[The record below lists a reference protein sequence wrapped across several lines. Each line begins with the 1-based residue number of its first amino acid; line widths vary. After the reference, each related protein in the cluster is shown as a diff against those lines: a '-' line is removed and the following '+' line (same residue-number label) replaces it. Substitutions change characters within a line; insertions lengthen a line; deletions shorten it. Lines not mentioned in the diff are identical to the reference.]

1 MHKLMFKNYRYFFGI
16 SLLLGLA
23 LNLGTPLCAQI
34 SYFNIIHPPGDNN
47 ADIIETDSSYV
58 IMQQGNPL
66 WNDLHLHHFDKTGIH
81 LKTDSIR
88 FNAFYESSLG
98 GLANFKKG
106 YLKLGTLFSGSDTG
120 RAHLTYFN
128 EKLDTVRTWNYSYL
142 NQQSTE
148 AISVHFYEPNT
159 ILVTGMYFIRAGNRR
174 HGLAIAL
181 DTSFNVIWEK
191 TYFPTNLNNF
201 SGYSFADAISTI
213 DGGYVFGGERVYFTN
228 DSSQLNKGLILKVDS
243 LGNEEWRREISGP
256 KGSNKVLVQELNDT
270 CFAFIT
276 SQKIRYLQDHLFT
289 TKLRYGKMSLSNQIY
304 VDTVFAYTGADIH
317 TSFFHKDNNGNLI
330 TGGYIQNPN
339 WGSYAMQLSSNGDSL
354 WFKDYFHGPDRVLD
368 IGFLESMTFT
378 QDGGMLFAGYFLDR
392 NGNGANMWL
401 VKTDSLGCDTL
412 GCHNIGLEE
421 LLQPRLSNIELY
433 PNPAKDEVSLSFNP
447 SILTESK
454 EITVQILNLQRK
466 LVRSQTIQIDQLDLS
481 IDVSGLPSGA
491 YILEAFSDKG
501 KLGYTNLVIE

>member
-1 MHKLMFKNYRYFFGI
+1 MHKLMFKVYRYFFGI
-16 SLLLGLA
+16 SLLLGLS
-23 LNLGTPLCAQI
+23 LNLGTPLCAQT

-47 ADIIETDSSYV
+47 ADVIETDSSYV
-58 IMQQGNPL
+58 LMQQGNPF

-191 TYFPTNLNNF
+191 TYFPTNLNNLG
-201 SGYSFADAISTI
+201 GYSFTDAISTI

-228 DSSQLNKGLILKVDS
+228 DSSQLDKGLILKVDS

-276 SQKIRYLQDHLFT
+276 SQKIRYLQDHFFT
-289 TKLRYGKMSLSNQIY
+289 TRLRYGKMSLSNQVY
-304 VDTVFAYTGADIH
+304 VDTVFTYTGVDIH
-317 TSFFHKDNNGNLI
+317 TYFFHKDNNGNLI
-330 TGGYIQNPN
+330 TGGYIHNPN

-354 WFKDYFHGPDRVLD
+354 WFKDYFNGPDRVLE
-368 IGFLESMTFT
+368 IGVLESMTFT

-421 LLQPRLSNIELY
+421 LPRPMFANIHLY
-433 PNPAKDEVSLSFNP
+433 PNPAKDQVQLSLNNVLIKDYQKLTVTVLNP
-447 SILTESK
+447 LGQLLSSQSLL
-454 EITVQILNLQRK
+454 LNKSGIK
-466 LVRSQTIQIDQLDLS
+466 LDI
-481 IDVSGLPSGA
+481 SGLPTGTYLVEVWADES
-491 YILEAFSDKG
+491 S
-501 KLGYTNLVIE
+501 LGVARLVVQ